1 MDRRELR
8 GLEEKPATMRP
19 AERCA
24 VHALAQHFD
33 GELQAGNHVDL
44 VFVVLLED
52 ALRSLVVRA
61 DCSSLPPAV
70 VARGVGLVAVHA
82 MFNA

>member
-1 MDRRELR
+1 MR
-8 GLEEKPATMRP
+8 GLAETPAAMRP

-33 GELQAGNHVDL
+33 GELQAGDHIDL
-44 VFVVLLED
+44 VFVVLLQD
-52 ALRSLVVRA
+52 ALSRLVVRA
-61 DCSSLPPAV
+61 DCSRLPSAV
-70 VARGVGLVAVHA
+70 VARGVGLVAVRA